1 MRDFLPEDVRR
12 RQYVIGVIADVYQK
26 YGFEPDQ
33 AKNLFAP
40 FRRLHSSA
48 QFPGTGVGLS
58 IVHRIIRR
66 HGGRLSAQGA
76 FGRGA
81 TFSLTVPAP
90 SGAAQAASH
99 GGKVDVEKLEELR
112 CRYGQGYFVSHPMD
126 AAALEA
132 WVTARTRSVA

>member
-1 MRDFLPEDVRR
+1 MSSVTLARIEFGRSASQPDGFFVRDN
-12 RQYVIGVIADVYQK
+12 GA
-26 YGFEPDQ
+26 GFEPDQ

-58 IVHRIIRR
+58 IVQRIIRR

-76 FGRGA
+76 VGRGA
-81 TFSLTVPAP
+81 TFSFTVPAP

-99 GGKVDVEKLEELR
+99 
-112 CRYGQGYFVSHPMD
+112 
-126 AAALEA
+126 
-132 WVTARTRSVA
+132 